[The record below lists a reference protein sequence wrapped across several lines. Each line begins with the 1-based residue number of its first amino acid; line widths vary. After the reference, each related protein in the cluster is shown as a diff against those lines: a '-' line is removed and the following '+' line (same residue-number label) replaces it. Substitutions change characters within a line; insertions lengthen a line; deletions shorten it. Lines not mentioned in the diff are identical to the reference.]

1 MDKQEM
7 ERVVSN
13 LDHRVDRVE
22 QILPTLATKDDLQA
36 AIEPLATKAELQ
48 AAIEPLATKAELSAD
63 IRKAVEPLATKAELS
78 TAIDRAVEPLA
89 TKAALNAA
97 IGKAVEPLA
106 TKAELQA
113 TKVNLGTA
121 IAEAEQR
128 MRTHF
133 DVVTESL
140 HDDVRLIA
148 TGMADLSQRMH
159 QLRGELKTDLAGIN
173 RRLMRVEA
181 RGAAR

>member
-1 MDKQEM
+1 MDKHQM

-13 LDHRVDRVE
+13 LDRRVDRVE

-36 AIEPLATKAELQ
+36 VIEPLATKAELQAAIEPFATKAELQAAIEPFATKAELQ
-48 AAIEPLATKAELSAD
+48 AAIEPLATKAELSA
-63 IRKAVEPLATKAELS
+63 
-78 TAIDRAVEPLA
+78 
-89 TKAALNAA
+89 AL
-97 IGKAVEPLA
+97 GKAVEPLA
-106 TKAELQA
+106 TKAELQE
-113 TKVNLGTA
+113 TKVELQETRVDLRTA
-121 IAEAEQR
+121 IDEAERR

-148 TGMADLSQRMH
+148 TGMADLSQRMD
-159 QLRGELKTDLAGIN
+159 QLRGELKTDVAGVD

>member
-48 AAIEPLATKAELSAD
+48 AAI
-63 IRKAVEPLATKAELS
+63 
-78 TAIDRAVEPLA
+78 
-89 TKAALNAA
+89 
-97 IGKAVEPLA
+97 EPLA

-159 QLRGELKTDLAGIN
+159 QLRGELKTDLAGID

>member
-1 MDKQEM
+1 MEHNEM
-7 ERVVSN
+7 EGVHRN
-13 LDHRVDRVE
+13 LDDRVDRIE

-48 AAIEPLATKAELSAD
+48 AAI
-63 IRKAVEPLATKAELS
+63 
-78 TAIDRAVEPLA
+78 
-89 TKAALNAA
+89 
-97 IGKAVEPLA
+97 EPLA

-159 QLRGELKTDLAGIN
+159 QLRGELKTDLAGID